1 MKISAIISEY
11 NPFHSGHLYH
21 IKKTKALTED
31 SLLIVLMS
39 GNFTQRG
46 IPSIM
51 DKWSRAKMA
60 VLNGADLVLELPTL
74 FSLSSAEFFSHGA
87 VSILNGLNSIDYL
100 SFGSECGDVN
110 NIILIAEVLSNEP
123 LKYKTLLKDY
133 LNKGLPFTTSRTLA
147 LKDYLKETSILNN
160 TIDSL
165 LSSPNNILA
174 IEYCKSLIKLNSNIK
189 PLTIERI
196 GGGYNDSSLNP
207 IFSSA
212 TSIRDYLKNN
222 EDLNPLSEHMP
233 KASYDILSTLK
244 NEGYDFVFEEKIFSF
259 IKYKL
264 LCNKNNLSLIPE
276 ASEGL
281 DNKIL
286 KEITNSSSLNELIL
300 KVKSKRYTYTRINRI
315 LCQYFI
321 GFDNYDILS
330 LRKTCPNYIRPLAF
344 NENGSKILKN
354 IKLNSEVKILTK
366 LPKDTN
372 PFLQLD
378 LQGTRAYSL
387 LCNNIKENSD
397 FLYPPFILNS

>member
-21 IKKTKALTED
+21 IKKTKSLTED
-31 SLLIVLMS
+31 SKLIVLMS

-46 IPSIM
+46 IPSMI
-51 DKWSRAKMA
+51 DKWNRAKIA

-74 FSLSSAEFFSHGA
+74 FSLSSAEFFAKGA

-100 SFGSECGDVN
+100 SFGSEWGDIN
-110 NIILIAEVLSNEP
+110 NITLISEILSNEP
-123 LKYKTLLKDY
+123 LKYKSLLKGY
-133 LNKGLPFTTSRTLA
+133 LNKGLPFTTSRNLA
-147 LKDYLKETSILNN
+147 LKDYLKENSMSSN
-160 TIDSL
+160 TIDNII
-165 LSSPNNILA
+165 SSPNNILA

-207 IFSSA
+207 VFSSA
-212 TSIRDYLKNN
+212 TSIRDHLRHNK
-222 EDLNPLSEHMP
+222 DLNPLKSHMP

-244 NEGYDFVFEEKIFSF
+244 DNNYDFVFEEKIFPF

-286 KEITNSSSLNELIL
+286 KELINSSSLNELIL
-300 KVKSKRYTYTRINRI
+300 KIKSKRYTYTRISRI
-315 LCQYFI
+315 LCQYFVGI
-321 GFDNYDILS
+321 ENYDILS
-330 LRKTCPNYIRPLAF
+330 LRESYPDYIRPLAF
-344 NENGSKILKN
+344 NENGIKILKN
-354 IKLNSEVKILTK
+354 IKLNSETKILSRV
-366 LPKDTN
+366 PKDNN

-378 LQGTRAYSL
+378 LLGTRAYSL
-387 LCNNIKENSD
+387 LCNTIEENSD
-397 FLYPPFILNS
+397 FLTPPFILK